1 MGNFCVAIIDD
12 HAAITTALSN
22 ILKFK
27 GFDVDSFTNPT
38 VFLESA
44 RSKPY
49 DCVLLDEI
57 MDPINGLEVFK
68 ICRNEGMQF
77 PTIMVTGNATTELVV
92 TAMEAGFSYV
102 FEKPIIDGKHQE
114 LLDRVQMYC
123 DEYRKTIAHDV
134 RRAKQLEVF
143 ATLSDREKEV
153 LRQLANGKLNKQM
166 AGEMKVGLR
175 TIETYRSRLMVKIG
189 AETVADAIAFAIAV
203 GLRDDPEEQAQV
215 G

>member
-22 ILKFK
+22 LLRFK

-38 VFLESA
+38 LFLESA
-44 RSKPY
+44 RGKLY

-68 ICRNEGMQF
+68 TCRREGMQF
-77 PTIMVTGNATTELVV
+77 PAIMITGNASTELIV
-92 TAMEAGFSYV
+92 TAMEEGFSYV
-102 FEKPIIDGKHQE
+102 FEKPIIDGKHQD
-114 LLDRVQMYC
+114 LLDRVQAYC
-123 DEYRKTIAHDV
+123 DQFRKTIAHEI
-134 RRAKQLEVF
+134 RQAKLMEIF
-143 ATLSDREKEV
+143 DTLSDREKEV

-166 AGEMKVGLR
+166 AGEMNVGLR

-203 GLRDDPEEQAQV
+203 GLRDPGGQSQV